1 MDLEKICIYGLLYLF
16 LALWMASVVGDIYK
30 SSLRHR
36 ESLDTNA
43 KNIAANR
50 EQTQVLARALADSR
64 DHIKEA
70 IAALA
75 MQKSL
80 VLIADD
86 NGSWKLVA
94 LDTGSKDQLRE
105 WLAQQRRDAE
115 AAAEP
120 PEPDKKE

>member
-1 MDLEKICIYGLLYLF
+1 MNIEKACIYGLLYMF
-16 LALWMASVVGDIYK
+16 LALWMSSVIGDIYK

-43 KNIAANR
+43 KNQAANL
-50 EQTQVLARALADSR
+50 EQIQVLARALADSR
-64 DHIKEA
+64 DSIKEA

-80 VLIADD
+80 VLIASDD
-86 NGSWKLVA
+86 GSYKLVA
-94 LDTGSKDQLRE
+94 LDTGSKDRISE

-120 PEPDKKE
+120 PEPEQKE

>member
-1 MDLEKICIYGLLYLF
+1 MDIEKACIYGLLYMF
-16 LALWMASVVGDIYK
+16 LALWMSSVIGDIYK

-43 KNIAANR
+43 KNQAANL
-50 EQTQVLARALADSR
+50 EQIQVLARALVDSR
-64 DHIKEA
+64 DSTKEA

-80 VLIADD
+80 VLIASDD
-86 NGSWKLVA
+86 GSWKLVA
-94 LDTGSKDQLRE
+94 LDTGTKNKVSD

-120 PEPDKKE
+120 PEPEQKE